1 MDGEETT
8 KVAAKRR
15 GPRTWV
21 FPASI
26 GILIVLFA
34 VAMFQRNRIRAHWWA
49 YRLNQVEDLSDEQLT
64 FYASSLAAAGD
75 DAIGAVA
82 SLTRNDR
89 PEVRSLA
96 VAVLGQLPV
105 DSSVSLLEQLLYD
118 ADRDVRESSALT
130 LAFLDDPRAEIAL
143 VKALHD
149 DDPAGAAAAA
159 SGLGRVA
166 TGSAQIALAVAL
178 ERHERPTVR
187 AQAVESLAES
197 LFAVGDLAT
206 GHAAGE
212 GPDEQAEPVSALV
225 GALDDTALFE
235 GELTT
240 ERQVAAAAGFV
251 ASSTTLPVDFDGQKP
266 SGRSVADVAA
276 GALRNLSGEDVTV
289 IERSPAEQAKLADAL
304 RGPIEARRRAAS
316 PGD

>member
-1 MDGEETT
+1 M
-8 KVAAKRR
+8 A
-15 GPRTWV
+15 
-21 FPASI
+21 
-26 GILIVLFA
+26 
-34 VAMFQRNRIRAHWWA
+34 
-49 YRLNQVEDLSDEQLT
+49 
-64 FYASSLAAAGD
+64 
-75 DAIGAVA
+75 
-82 SLTRNDR
+82 
-89 PEVRSLA
+89 
-96 VAVLGQLPV
+96 
-105 DSSVSLLEQLLYD
+105 
-118 ADRDVRESSALT
+118 SAL
-130 LAFLDDPRAEIAL
+130 AFAE
-143 VKALHD
+143 
-149 DDPAGAAAAA
+149 AG
-159 SGLGRVA
+159 SQDIVWL
-166 TGSAQIALAVAL
+166 SL

-276 GALRNLSGEDVTV
+276 GALRELSGEAVVTV
-289 IERSPAEQAKLADAL
+289 MELSRSEQAKLADAL